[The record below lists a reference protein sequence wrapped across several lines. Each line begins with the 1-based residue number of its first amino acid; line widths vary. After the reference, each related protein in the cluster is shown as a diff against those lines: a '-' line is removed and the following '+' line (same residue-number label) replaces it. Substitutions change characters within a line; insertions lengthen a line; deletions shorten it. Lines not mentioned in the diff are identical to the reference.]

1 VQDLLA
7 KLGERVVPFLR
18 SRLREGPPPLP
29 MPPVGADPRAIKAK
43 NFVEEISRL
52 KSPTKSEKLTKVIS
66 TAD

>member
-1 VQDLLA
+1 
-7 KLGERVVPFLR
+7 
-18 SRLREGPPPLP
+18 